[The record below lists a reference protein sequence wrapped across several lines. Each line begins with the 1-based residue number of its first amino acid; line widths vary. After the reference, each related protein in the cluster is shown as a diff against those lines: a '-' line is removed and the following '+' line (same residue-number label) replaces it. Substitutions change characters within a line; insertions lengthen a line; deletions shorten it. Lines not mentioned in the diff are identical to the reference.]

1 MLDRSINL
9 LCKALPFFALTA
21 LTSVAARAAEGKP
34 ENWQLG
40 FQDAATDIAQQ
51 IHDFH
56 DLLLVII
63 TAIVV
68 FVLGLLIWV
77 MIRYNAKANPTPSK
91 TSHNTTV
98 EIVWTIVPVLIL
110 LVIAVPSFRLL
121 YAQYDVPKADIT
133 IKATGYQWY
142 WSYEYPDNGGFGF
155 DSILVEKDELKAGQP
170 YLLTVDNEVVVP
182 VNKVVHVLLTSN
194 DVIHDWA
201 IPSFGVKLDAVKG
214 RNSLVWF
221 KVNKPGVYYGQCSEL
236 CGARHAFMPITV
248 RAVPEEEFQAWV
260 ENAQQ
265 AFASTMPERPKLAGP
280 ASGQQDDRKQTL
292 ASAELK
298 LTERR

>member
-1 MLDRSINL
+1 MLERPTNL
-9 LCKALPFFALTA
+9 LSKALTFFALTA
-21 LTSVAARAAEGKP
+21 LTSSAAHAAEGKP
-34 ENWQLG
+34 VDWQLG

-63 TAIVV
+63 IVITL

-77 MIRYNAKANPTPSK
+77 MIRYNSKANPTPSK

-98 EIVWTIVPVLIL
+98 EIVWTVVPVLIL

-121 YAQYDVPKADIT
+121 YAQYDVPPADVT

-142 WSYEYPDNGGFGF
+142 WSYEYPDNGGFSF
-155 DSILVEKDELKAGQP
+155 DSIMLEKDALQEGQP
-170 YLLTVDNEVVVP
+170 YLLAVDNEVVVP

-194 DVIHDWA
+194 DVIHNWA
-201 IPSFGVKLDAVKG
+201 MPAFGIKMDAVNG

-221 KVNKPGVYYGQCSEL
+221 KVNEPGVYYGQCSEL
-236 CGARHAFMPITV
+236 CGARHAYMPITV

-260 ENAQQ
+260 DNAQQ
-265 AFASTMPERPKLAGP
+265 AFASTMPEQPKLATP
-280 ASGQQDDRKQTL
+280 ASAGQDDERRAL
-292 ASAELK
+292 ASAE
-298 LTERR
+298 

>member
-1 MLDRSINL
+1 MLDRPINL
-9 LCKALPFFALTA
+9 LYKALAAFALTM
-21 LTSVAARAAEGKP
+21 LTSVTVYAAEGKP
-34 ENWQLG
+34 EDWQIG

-51 IHDFH
+51 IHNFH

-63 TAIVV
+63 TSIVV
-68 FVLGLLIWV
+68 FVLALLIWV

-91 TSHNTTV
+91 TSHNTAI
-98 EIVWTIVPVLIL
+98 EIVWTVVPVLIL

-121 YAQYDVPKADIT
+121 YAQYDIPKADLT

-142 WSYEYPDNGGFGF
+142 WSYEYPDNGGFVF
-155 DSILVEKDELKAGQP
+155 DSILVEEKELRAEQP

-182 VNKVVHVLLTSN
+182 VGKVVHVLLTSN
-194 DVIHDWA
+194 DVIHNWT
-201 IPSFGVKLDAVKG
+201 IPAFGVKMDAVKG

-221 KVNKPGVYYGQCSEL
+221 KVNKPGTYYGQCSEL

-248 RAVPEEEFQAWV
+248 RAVPEQEFQAWV

-265 AFASTMPERPKLAGP
+265 AFASTMPKQPRLAKP
-280 ASGQQDDRKQTL
+280 AESGQNRESQTF
-292 ASAELK
+292 ASAE
-298 LTERR
+298 